1 MDMRTA
7 SATIAFAAAL
17 VAGVGLGWWQGP
29 SLAPGSAATPSA
41 IASPLESAGGGVGSL
56 STSRPSTAATRASA
70 AAAMSSRAP
79 EPYDGDV
86 FAIGDSVLAGAANC
100 LARRGV
106 EVNAQQSRRISD
118 AVAILERKV
127 ERLPA
132 RVIVHLG
139 TNGGA
144 TATELDAVMAVLGA
158 DRIVL
163 WSTIQLPDD
172 PSRYTYEDA
181 TNEAIT
187 GLAERHDNVRIFDW
201 QAATRL
207 HPEWLYAEGIHM
219 TPEGCA
225 GYASL
230 VEPQLRAP

>member
-1 MDMRTA
+1 MDSR
-7 SATIAFAAAL
+7 SIVAAAAFGGAL
-17 VAGVGLGWWQGP
+17 IGGVSLALWQGP
-29 SLAPGSAATPSA
+29 SLAPDSTPIA
-41 IASPLESAGGGVGSL
+41 VASPLESAGGGGA
-56 STSRPSTAATRASA
+56 TAESRPVASSDADATPTASPP
-70 AAAMSSRAP
+70 AP
-79 EPYDGDV
+79 VLYAGEI
-86 FAIGDSVLAGAANC
+86 FAIGDSVLAGAAPC
-100 LARRGV
+100 LSERGMD
-106 EVNAQQSRRISD
+106 VNAKQSRRVSD
-118 AVAILERKV
+118 AVAILESKAD
-127 ERLPA
+127 RLPA

-144 TATELDAVMAVLGA
+144 TTSELDAIMAVLGT
-158 DRIVL
+158 DRVVL

-181 TNEAIT
+181 TNEAIAA
-187 GLAERHDNVRIFDW
+187 LADRHDNVRIFDW

-225 GYASL
+225 GYANL